1 MGEQAKETPKDSPQS
16 QPETVSEA
24 DLQQAKK
31 EYGDRWDLLKK
42 FRDKDK
48 NVQEERELD
57 DASMAK
63 LSLRAGMV
71 IKEFQKKVED
81 DKKGEQVLVDPEKI
95 FAPSEKDQAR
105 IKSTL
110 GVLDGIIE
118 KFSDSSKS
126 SPEWLREALTK
137 KPKEEFAAA
146 SNATFDRLLRLR
158 HPIVGAEDPSQKN
171 PDTNDYV
178 RDPGALGMLDHL
190 MERIGLLNNEVQA
203 SKNPDFISAAKLELK
218 GIDAEI
224 RRVLAMDAGRG
235 SAYYAVFD
243 AFVGVPGGKS
253 FKGLP
258 RASQTD
264 KVLLDRVQDRLK
276 HAQGFDLTKVPRGTT
291 WTFTQEGI
299 SVEITKGAGRECT
312 ARIVNVGIWVPERY
326 GASFVKYLTPEDRR
340 MVKSVNESTGEV
352 VVERRW
358 LISEDAVP
366 AAVASQYPKLDPEFD
381 KDPSPKRITVGD
393 ATYEVARVMA
403 GTKKTYRVEQ
413 IEPSKTA

>member
-1 MGEQAKETPKDSPQS
+1 MGENAKETPKESPQS
-16 QPETVSEA
+16 KPETVSEA

-71 IKEFQKKVED
+71 IKEFQKKIED
-81 DKKGEQVLVDPEKI
+81 DKKGEQVLVDPEKV
-95 FAPSEKDQAR
+95 FAPEVKDKER
-105 IKSTL
+105 ITGTL
-110 GVLDGIIE
+110 SVLDQIIE
-118 KFSDSSKS
+118 KFSDSSKN
-126 SPEWLREALTK
+126 SPEWLRDALTK
-137 KPKEEFAAA
+137 KPKEEFATL
-146 SNATFDRLLRLR
+146 SNVAFDRLLRLR
-158 HPIVGAEDPSQKN
+158 HPTIGAEDPSQKN
-171 PDTNDYV
+171 PDTNDYI

-190 MERIGLLNNEVQA
+190 MERIGLLNSEVQA
-203 SKNPDFISAAKLELK
+203 SKNPDFINAAKLELK

-276 HAQGFDLTKVPRGTT
+276 HAQGFDLSKVPQGTT

-312 ARIVNVGIWVPERY
+312 ARIVNVGIWVPEKY

-358 LISEDAVP
+358 PVAPDAVP
-366 AAVASQYPKLDPEFD
+366 AAVASQYAKLDPEFD
-381 KDPSPKRITVGD
+381 KDPSPKRVT
-393 ATYEVARVMA
+393 A
-403 GTKKTYRVEQ
+403 GEDIYLVSRSIAGGKKTYTVEKV
-413 IEPSKTA
+413 EPSKTA

>member
-1 MGEQAKETPKDSPQS
+1 MGEQAKETPKESPQS

-31 EYGDRWDLLKK
+31 EYSDRWDLLKK

-48 NVQEERELD
+48 GVQEERGID
-57 DASMAK
+57 DVSMGK

-126 SPEWLREALTK
+126 SPEWLREAVSK
-137 KPKEEFAAA
+137 KPKEEYATA
-146 SNATFDRLLRLR
+146 SKVAYDKVFRLR
-158 HPIVGAEDPSQKN
+158 NPILGAADPSQKN

-178 RDPGALGMLDHL
+178 RDPGALAMLDS
-190 MERIGLLNNEVQA
+190 LLTKITTLNGEVQA
-203 SKNPDFISAAKLELK
+203 SKNPDFINAARLEVQ
-218 GIDAEI
+218 GVDAEI
-224 RRVLAMDAGRG
+224 KRILTIDAGRG
-235 SAYYAVFD
+235 PAFYAVFD
-243 AFVGVPGGKS
+243 AFVGVEGGKS
-253 FKGLP
+253 FSGLP
-258 RASQTD
+258 KASQTD
-264 KVLLDRVQDRLK
+264 RVLLDRVQDRLK
-276 HAQGFDLTKVPRGTT
+276 HAQGFDLTKVPEGTT
-291 WTFTQEGI
+291 WTFFQQGVSI
-299 SVEITKGAGRECT
+299 QVTKGAGRECK
-312 ARIVNVGIWVPERY
+312 AQIMGVMLPVVERY
-326 GASFVKYLTPEDRR
+326 GASFVKYLEPDDRR
-340 MVKSVNESTGEV
+340 MVKSYNESTGEV
-352 VVERRW
+352 VIERRW
-358 LISEDAVP
+358 AVPEDSVP

-393 ATYEVARVMA
+393 AVYEVARVMA
-403 GTKKTYRVEQ
+403 GTKKTYKVDQ

>member
-16 QPETVSEA
+16 KPETVSEA

-71 IKEFQKKVED
+71 IREFQKKVED
-81 DKKGEQVLVDPEKI
+81 DKKGEQVLVDPEKV
-95 FAPSEKDQAR
+95 FAPEVKDQER
-105 IKSTL
+105 IKGTL
-110 GVLDGIIE
+110 SVLDQIIE
-118 KFSDSSKS
+118 KFSDASKG
-126 SPEWLREALTK
+126 SPEWLREALSK
-137 KPKEEFAAA
+137 KPKEEFAVA
-146 SNATFDRLLRLR
+146 SNAVFDRLMRLS
-158 HPIVGAEDPSQKN
+158 HPILGAADPSQKN
-171 PDTNDYV
+171 PNTNDYV
-178 RDPGALGMLDHL
+178 RDPGALGVLDHL

-218 GIDAEI
+218 AMDAEI
-224 RRVLAMDAGRG
+224 QRIFAIDAGRG
-235 SAYYAVFD
+235 PAFYAVFD
-243 AFVGVPGGKS
+243 AFVGVEGGKS
-253 FKGLP
+253 FSGLP
-258 RASQTD
+258 KASQTD
-264 KVLLDRVQDRLK
+264 KVLLDRLQDRLR
-276 HAQGFDLTKVPRGTT
+276 HARGFDLTKVPEGTT
-291 WTFTQEGI
+291 WTI
-299 SVEITKGAGRECT
+299 SQQGVSVLVTKGAGRECKVQ
-312 ARIVNVGIWVPERY
+312 IVNVMLPVVERY
-326 GASFVKYLTPEDRR
+326 GASFVKYLEADDRR
-340 MVKSVNESTGEV
+340 MVKSFNESTGEV
-352 VVERRW
+352 VIERRW
-358 LISEDAVP
+358 TVPADAVP

-393 ATYEVARVMA
+393 ATYEVARVIA